1 MTQQRSD
8 GEGDLI
14 SRPSTP
20 SEGQTGSNRGVPA
33 VCKTVP
39 RFRCDIHNKDCFSSR
54 KCSFFLFSMAIGVE
68 AFSLNVADHGHRRDE
83 HEDAEQDDQYRA
95 SVEPA
100 Y

>member
-1 MTQQRSD
+1 
-8 GEGDLI
+8 
-14 SRPSTP
+14 
-20 SEGQTGSNRGVPA
+20 
-33 VCKTVP
+33 
-39 RFRCDIHNKDCFSSR
+39 
-54 KCSFFLFSMAIGVE
+54 MAIGVE